1 MDEQQPVSLTKSAPA
16 PAPVSARPSVSA
28 PASVMAQPSVSA
40 PAPASAPV
48 SAPASAAAP
57 ASVSAPV
64 ARAELRASDA
74 DRDRIADVLREALA
88 EGRLQPE
95 EHAERIDAV
104 YRAKTLGELE
114 PLVRDLPA
122 APVRG
127 AAPAG
132 AHAAEADW
140 PRAAPESENLMAIF
154 GGSVRKGRWRVRRRT
169 NALAVFGG
177 VEIDLTEAVFEQQE
191 IVIHVVAAFGGVDIK
206 VPENVSLRSSGSGV
220 FGGFDVKT
228 YEAPDPD
235 APIVHISGFAVFG
248 GVEAKP
254 KRGKR
259 LKNLRA

>member
-16 PAPVSARPSVSA
+16 PAPESARPSVSA

-40 PAPASAPV
+40 PAPVSDAAPV
-48 SAPASAAAP
+48 SA
-57 ASVSAPV
+57 SAPV

>member
-1 MDEQQPVSLTKSAPA
+1 MSLTKSAPA
-16 PAPVSARPSVSA
+16 PAPAPESARPSVSA

-40 PAPASAPV
+40 PAPV
-48 SAPASAAAP
+48 SDAAPASA
-57 ASVSAPV
+57 SAPV

-127 AAPAG
+127 AAPAGAHAGAG